1 MDGDFLR
8 DSEGKIVLDEDGF
21 PVPLECGPFFGFRD
35 ASKGTLPVRRSP
47 VTRTRTSLT
56 SRFRRIGGGSP
67 VGVLDSVKTW
77 WGSLSKQWRWGIIGG
92 VGVLAILTAA
102 LGKKEGKTKVGKV

>member
-8 DSEGKIVLDEDGF
+8 DTEGKIVIDEDGF
-21 PVPLECGPFFGFRD
+21 PVPLECGPFFGLRD
-35 ASKGTLPVRRSP
+35 ASKGRPPVRRP
-47 VTRTRTSLT
+47 PPTRTRTPL
-56 SRFRRIGGGSP
+56 RRIAGTSP
-67 VGVLDSVKTW
+67 SPAGFLGDIKTW

-102 LGKKEGKTKVGKV
+102 LGKKEGKSKVGKV